1 MKRLKRLLT
10 LRLRKK
16 KRYQVKNGVYVE
28 YDQSMSKN
36 QVESLSMGGLS
47 FYYVD
52 QGMRIDKGSYELSLT
67 DRNRIFLR
75 KVPFKTVSD
84 IERGEV
90 LFRNTRVKRQS
101 VRFDNLTQTQKRRL
115 SAIIANYTD

>member
-10 LRLRKK
+10 LRLRRK
-16 KRYQVKNGVYVE
+16 KRYTAKKGVFVA
-28 YDQSMSKN
+28 YDQALTRN

-52 QGMRIDKGSYELSLT
+52 HGLRIDKGSYELSLT
-67 DRNRIFLR
+67 DRNRIFLK
-75 KVPFKTVSD
+75 KVPFRMVSD
-84 IERGEV
+84 IEMGEV
-90 LFRNTRVKRQS
+90 LFHNTRVKRQS
-101 VRFDNLTQTQKRRL
+101 VRFDNLTQTQKSRL

>member
-1 MKRLKRLLT
+1 MTQLKRLLT
-10 LRLRKK
+10 LRLRRK
-16 KRYQVKNGVYVE
+16 KRYQAKEGVYVE
-28 YDQSMSKN
+28 YDQSTSRN

-52 QGMRIDKGSYELSLT
+52 NGMRIDKGSYELSLT

-75 KVPFKTVSD
+75 KIPFKMVSD
-84 IERGEV
+84 IEIGEV
-90 LFRNTRVKRQS
+90 LFHKTRVKRQS

-115 SAIIANYTD
+115 GAIIANYTN